1 MKNKKNRLKNGFWE
15 FRNAAD
21 GADGTDG
28 PVELLI
34 YGDIAAESWWEDDTT
49 PKNFADTLQSCNGRD
64 LVIRINS
71 GGGDVFAAQA
81 IYNLLRTYDGAKTVR
96 IDGLAASAATVVAC
110 AGDSVIMPDNALF
123 MIHNPACLLWDYY
136 DAQGLADMAERLETV
151 KQTIVNVYLKRV
163 GDALTEEEIR
173 QMMDAETWMTAD
185 EAQDYGFV
193 DQLDDEAPVTNSLR
207 DGTLFVNSIPCN
219 ISRFRNQKGIQKA
232 LNQKKKGVTKVN
244 NNEVLEKIKNLLGLG
259 EGQNAPAQPPV
270 QDQLQD
276 PVQAE
281 RARMVALDAL
291 ADHTIPAVTKLIDAA
306 KANGTTAE
314 QIRPF
319 VDIVRSENQQN
330 AQQTDAMTQIRNL
343 IRENMTSGAEG
354 VTAVPQAPKMNDAAK
369 RQAMIDEVVNIANA
383 KRG

>member
-1 MKNKKNRLKNGFWE
+1 MKNKKNKLENGFWE

-34 YGDIAAESWWEDDTT
+34 YGDIAAKSWWEDDTT
-49 PKNFADTLQSCNGRD
+49 PKKFADTLQSCSGRD

-136 DAQGLADMAERLETV
+136 DAQDLAGMVERLETV
-151 KQTIVNVYLKRV
+151 KQIIVNVYLKRV
-163 GDALTEEEIR
+163 GNALSEEEIR

-185 EAQDYGFV
+185 EAQNYGFV
-193 DQLDDEAPVTNSLR
+193 DQLDDEASVTNSLR

-219 ISRFRNQKGIQKA
+219 LSRFRNQKGIQKV

-259 EGQNAPAQPPV
+259 EGQNAPAQPV

-291 ADHTIPAVTKLIDAA
+291 DDHTIPAVTKLIDAA

-354 VTAVPQAPKMNDAAK
+354 VTAVPQVPKMNDTAK

>member
-1 MKNKKNRLKNGFWE
+1 MKNKKNRLENGFWE

-34 YGDIAAESWWEDDTT
+34 YGDIAAKSWWEDDTT
-49 PKNFADTLQSCNGRD
+49 PKKFADTLQSCSGRD

-136 DAQGLADMAERLETV
+136 DAQDLAGMVERLETV

-163 GDALTEEEIR
+163 GNALSEEEIR

-185 EAQDYGFV
+185 EAQNYGFV
-193 DQLDDEAPVTNSLR
+193 DQLDDEASVTNSLR

-219 ISRFRNQKGIQKA
+219 LSRFRNQKGIQKV
-232 LNQKKKGVTKVN
+232 LNQKKEGVTKVN

-259 EGQNAPAQPPV
+259 EGQNAPARPPV

-291 ADHTIPAVTKLIDAA
+291 DDHTIPAVTKLIDAA

>member
-1 MKNKKNRLKNGFWE
+1 MKNKKNKLENGFWE

-34 YGDIAAESWWEDDTT
+34 YGDIAAKSWWEDDTT
-49 PKNFADTLQSCNGRD
+49 PKKFADTLQSCSGRD

-136 DAQGLADMAERLETV
+136 DAQDLAGMVERLETV
-151 KQTIVNVYLKRV
+151 KQIIVNVYLKRV
-163 GDALTEEEIR
+163 GNALSEEEIR

-185 EAQDYGFV
+185 EAQNYGFV
-193 DQLDDEAPVTNSLR
+193 DQLDDEASVTNSLR

-219 ISRFRNQKGIQKA
+219 LSRFRNQKGIQKV

-259 EGQNAPAQPPV
+259 EGQNAPAQPV

-276 PVQAE
+276 QLQAE

-291 ADHTIPAVTKLIDAA
+291 DDHTIPAVTKLIDAA

>member
-1 MKNKKNRLKNGFWE
+1 MKNKKNKLENGFWE

-34 YGDIAAESWWEDDTT
+34 YGDIAAKSWWEDDTT
-49 PKNFADTLQSCNGRD
+49 PKKFADTLQSCSGRD

-136 DAQGLADMAERLETV
+136 DAQDLAGMVERLETV
-151 KQTIVNVYLKRV
+151 KQIIVNVYLKRV
-163 GDALTEEEIR
+163 GNALSEEEIR

-185 EAQDYGFV
+185 EAQNYGFV
-193 DQLDDEAPVTNSLR
+193 DQLDDEASVTNSLR

-219 ISRFRNQKGIQKA
+219 LSRFRNQKGIQKV

-259 EGQNAPAQPPV
+259 EGQNAPAQPV

-291 ADHTIPAVTKLIDAA
+291 DDHTIPAVTKLIDAA

>member
-1 MKNKKNRLKNGFWE
+1 MKNKKNRLENGFWE

-34 YGDIAAESWWEDDTT
+34 YGDIAAKSWWEDDTT
-49 PKNFADTLQSCNGRD
+49 PKKFADTLQSCSGRD

-136 DAQGLADMAERLETV
+136 DAQDLAGMVERLETV

-163 GDALTEEEIR
+163 GNALSEEEIR

-193 DQLDDEAPVTNSLR
+193 DQLDDEASVTNSLR

-219 ISRFRNQKGIQKA
+219 LSRFRNQKGIQKV

-259 EGQNAPAQPPV
+259 EGQNAPAQPV

-291 ADHTIPAVTKLIDAA
+291 DDHTIPAVTKLIDAA

>member
-1 MKNKKNRLKNGFWE
+1 MKNKKNRLENGFWE

-34 YGDIAAESWWEDDTT
+34 YGDIAAKSWWEDDTT
-49 PKNFADTLQSCNGRD
+49 PKKFADTLQSCSGRD

-136 DAQGLADMAERLETV
+136 DAQDLAGMVERLETV

-163 GDALTEEEIR
+163 GNALSEEEIR
-173 QMMDAETWMTAD
+173 QMMDAETWMRAD

-193 DQLDDEAPVTNSLR
+193 DQLDDEASVTNSLR

-219 ISRFRNQKGIQKA
+219 LSRFRNQKGIQKV

-259 EGQNAPAQPPV
+259 EGQNAPAQPV

-291 ADHTIPAVTKLIDAA
+291 DDHTIPAVTKLIDAA

>member
-1 MKNKKNRLKNGFWE
+1 MKNKKNRLENGFWE

-34 YGDIAAESWWEDDTT
+34 YGDIAAKSWWEDDTT
-49 PKNFADTLQSCNGRD
+49 PKKFADTLQSCSGRD

-136 DAQGLADMAERLETV
+136 DAQDLAGMVEQLETV
-151 KQTIVNVYLKRV
+151 KQIIVNVYLKRV
-163 GDALTEEEIR
+163 GNVLSEEEIR

-185 EAQDYGFV
+185 EAQNYGFV
-193 DQLDDEAPVTNSLR
+193 DQLDDEASVTNSLR

-219 ISRFRNQKGIQKA
+219 LSRFRNQKGIQKV
-232 LNQKKKGVTKVN
+232 LNQKKEGVTKVN

-259 EGQNAPAQPPV
+259 EGQNAPAQPV

-291 ADHTIPAVTKLIDAA
+291 DDHTIPAVTKLIDAA